1 MKRKDKTELSAV
13 RLRWQRF
20 WHYARPIAAWLL
32 SIGLVAVIVIVAVR
46 FVLSHYISAVDPD
59 DATPYEVVIPQ
70 NASASKIADMLYHAC
85 GEGEKGLIASSAS
98 FKVYVDFVG
107 KANNLKAGTYR
118 LSKNMTIPE
127 IVDVLAAGNP
137 ARRTTR
143 LVVIEGRTVE
153 EIAKTIRGNE
163 NITTDADAFLA
174 LCRDAS
180 AFAKYPFIAELNNP
194 DDRRYVLEGYLF
206 PDTYDIYA
214 DSTPEEIL
222 DKLLTRYYEVYTG
235 EWVSRAEELDMT
247 RDQVMT
253 LASIIEREASDPED
267 FAKVSA
273 VFHNRLA
280 KGMKLESCATLNYI
294 TGQDRLVFTENEM
307 GIVSSYNTYLNEG
320 LPIGPICNPGAA
332 AIIAALYPNEEFLE
346 EGYLFFCN
354 ANPKETRSLIF
365 SKTYEEHMENVEKYR
380 QYWN

>member
-20 WHYARPIAAWLL
+20 WHYTRPIATWVL
-32 SIGLVAVIVIVAVR
+32 SIGLVALVVIFAVR
-46 FVLSHYISAVDPD
+46 FVTSRYFSAVDED

-70 NASASKIADMLYHAC
+70 NASAGKIADLLYHAC
-85 GEGEKGLIASSAS
+85 GEGEKGLIVSSAS
-98 FKVYVDFVG
+98 FKVYVDFIG
-107 KANNLKAGTYR
+107 KANSLKAGTYI

-127 IVDVLAAGNP
+127 IVDILTEGNP
-137 ARRTTR
+137 ARGTTR
-143 LVVIEGRTVE
+143 LVVTEGRTVE
-153 EIAKTIRGNE
+153 EIAKSIRE
-163 NITTDADAFLA
+163 NSAITTDPDAFLA

-180 AFAKYPFIAELNNP
+180 AFSKYPFIAELPNVSE
-194 DDRRYVLEGYLF
+194 RRYVLEGYLF
-206 PDTYDIYA
+206 PDTYEIFT

-222 DKLLTRYYEVYTG
+222 DKLLTRYYDVYTG
-235 EWVSRAEELDMT
+235 EWVARAQELEMT

-267 FAKVSA
+267 LAKVSA
-273 VFHNRLA
+273 VFHNRLER
-280 KGMKLESCATLNYI
+280 GMKLESCATLNYI
-294 TGQDRLVFTENEM
+294 TGQDRYTFTADEM
-307 GIVSSYNTYLNEG
+307 AIVSSYNTYLNEG

-332 AIIAALYPNEEFLE
+332 AIFAALYPDEQYME

-354 ANPKETRSLIF
+354 GNPKVSRKLLF
-365 SKTYEEHMENVEKYR
+365 SKTYEEHQEKVEEYR